1 MGRVYNIVF
10 LVSRGKLENA
20 FILSWG
26 RTAPMNIYYKGKF
39 ICVKTQGYK
48 IYKIYYFLRMY
59 VQNYK
64 HKLPMNINYK
74 GKSTVLRKRL

>member
-1 MGRVYNIVF
+1 
-10 LVSRGKLENA
+10 
-20 FILSWG
+20 
-26 RTAPMNIYYKGKF
+26 MNIYYKGKF

-74 GKSTVLRKRL
+74 GKVYCVKTKGYKIYKTYYILRMYVQKLYTHSYYVMGI

>member
-1 MGRVYNIVF
+1 
-10 LVSRGKLENA
+10 
-20 FILSWG
+20 
-26 RTAPMNIYYKGKF
+26 MNIHYKGKF

-59 VQNYK
+59 VQNYI

-74 GKSTVLRKRL
+74 GKSIVLRERL